1 MRVHGLEPFDQ
12 LMTYFDNLP
21 RLGLEREFNA
31 AIHGG
36 PPPAARRIGAWLRAR
51 KLRLPC
57 RVLAVYLK
65 DGRPELLAAR
75 LRGKALVLAIHPALA
90 YVIYNGSDAAV
101 RRQLRALPS
110 GEAQAMHGPANLIPA
125 IQTAIVA
132 LRACQLA
139 PLFRKLGAPSFEAE
153 LRART
158 LAAEAV
164 RSGARDWQSPLR
176 YWSEV
181 LLVRHYRQLNTL
193 RRKFA
198 EFLALLT
205 RERDAV
211 PGFDWLFGQAL
222 RELYSTFAINEFPAR
237 FAAQIA
243 LLRPTLLIRRPGELS
258 ITAGTPRSESVARA
272 LTYMQAHCSESIG
285 LAEIAAAVHVSAP
298 HLSRLFRRET
308 GGTLTEHLQG
318 LRVARTQ
325 ELLAGSTLDV
335 LRVALQAGFPTL
347 EHFYRVFKRHTGLT
361 PKAYRR
367 ARQA

>member
-1 MRVHGLEPFDQ
+1 
-12 LMTYFDNLP
+12 MTYFNNLQRP
-21 RLGLEREFNA
+21 GLEREFYA

-65 DGRPELLAAR
+65 DVRPELLAAR
-75 LRGKALVLAIHPALA
+75 LRGQALILAIHPALV
-90 YVIYNGSDAAV
+90 YVIYNGSDARV
-101 RRQLRALPS
+101 RKRLRAQPL
-110 GEAQAMHGPANLIPA
+110 GETQAVHGPANLIPA
-125 IQTAIVA
+125 IQSAIVA
-132 LRACQLA
+132 LRAWQLA
-139 PLFRKLGAPSFEAE
+139 PLFKKLGAPSFETE

-176 YWSEV
+176 HWSEV

-205 RERDAV
+205 RDRDAV
-211 PGFDWLFGQAL
+211 PGFDWLFGQTL
-222 RELYSTFAINEFPAR
+222 RELYGTFAINEFPAR
-237 FAAQIA
+237 FAVQVAA
-243 LLRPTLLIRRPGELS
+243 LRPVLLRRRPGELPF
-258 ITAGTPRSESVARA
+258 TAGTPCSEPVARA
-272 LTYMQAHCSESIG
+272 LAFMHAHCSANIG
-285 LAEIAAAVHVSAP
+285 LAEVAAAVHVSAP

-318 LRVARTQ
+318 LRVARAQ
-325 ELLAGSTLDV
+325 ELLAGSTVDV